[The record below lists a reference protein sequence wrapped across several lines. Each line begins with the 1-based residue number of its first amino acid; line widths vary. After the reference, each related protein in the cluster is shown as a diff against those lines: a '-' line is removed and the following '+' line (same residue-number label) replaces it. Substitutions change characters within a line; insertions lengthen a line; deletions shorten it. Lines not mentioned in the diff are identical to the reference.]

1 MELLEIYN
9 DDCFN
14 IFPKIK
20 DNSIDLFI
28 LDLPYGQT
36 ACAWDT
42 CIDLNKMWIEIKRMM
57 KPSAVICFF
66 CTTKFGY
73 SLIKSNE
80 KWFKYDLV

>member
-28 LDLPYGQT
+28 LDLPYGIT
-36 ACAWDT
+36 SCAWDT
-42 CIDLNKMWIEIKRMM
+42 PIDLEKMWIEIKRMM
-57 KPSAVICFF
+57 KPSAVI
-66 CTTKFGY
+66 
-73 SLIKSNE
+73 
-80 KWFKYDLV
+80 